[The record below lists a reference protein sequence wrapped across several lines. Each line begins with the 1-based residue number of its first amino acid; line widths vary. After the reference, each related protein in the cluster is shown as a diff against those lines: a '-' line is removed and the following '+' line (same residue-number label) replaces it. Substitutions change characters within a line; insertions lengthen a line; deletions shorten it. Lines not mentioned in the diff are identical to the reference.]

1 MGGGQLRPHEV
12 MCLSWTCLGLL
23 GLGGHSLQ
31 QGQQGSHASH
41 TSHHILGE
49 GLAVGRQLPAT
60 SRPTPPQMTFQSGK
74 LGPGDSGSLERTSPT
89 DLAGHSV
96 APQPTLH
103 SRVPMLVPPAP
114 LARARV
120 HTHLH
125 IPGLHPVARQAA
137 IQPMARGQV
146 QADVVPT
153 GLGAGR
159 GREAGSVRSGGGT
172 GVGGQGNIAGLSQLP
187 PTQYL
192 R

>member
-1 MGGGQLRPHEV
+1 M
-12 MCLSWTCLGLL
+12 
-23 GLGGHSLQ
+23 
-31 QGQQGSHASH
+31 
-41 TSHHILGE
+41 
-49 GLAVGRQLPAT
+49 
-60 SRPTPPQMTFQSGK
+60 
-74 LGPGDSGSLERTSPT
+74 
-89 DLAGHSV
+89 

-103 SRVPMLVPPAP
+103 TRVPVLVPPAP

-120 HTHLH
+120 HTYLH

-153 GLGAGR
+153 GLGVGGA
-159 GREAGSVRSGGGT
+159 AGSVRSGGGT
-172 GVGGQGNIAGLSQLP
+172 GVGGQGKVAGLSQLP